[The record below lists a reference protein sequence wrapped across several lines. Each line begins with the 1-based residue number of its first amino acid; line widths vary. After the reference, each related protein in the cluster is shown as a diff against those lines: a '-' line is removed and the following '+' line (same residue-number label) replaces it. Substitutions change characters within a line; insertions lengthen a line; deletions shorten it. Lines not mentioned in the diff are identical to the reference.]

1 MKTKS
6 VPACIAAFLLFTGGF
21 LIAGLAQQSKPGGYA
36 KASVTSKEV
45 VAAAAF
51 AIKAQQSAM
60 QEKKDLQPPT
70 LELVKISQAEQ
81 QVVAGMNYRL
91 KLKVKW
97 NGKEKTAEAL
107 VWWQAWRK
115 PDPYQLT
122 EWTWK

>member
-1 MKTKS
+1 MKITS

-21 LIAGLAQQSKPGGYA
+21 PIAGLAQQSKPGGYA
-36 KASVTSKEV
+36 KASVKNKEV
-45 VAAAAF
+45 VSAAAF

-60 QEKKDLQPPT
+60 QEKKDMQPPT
-70 LELVKISQAEQ
+70 LELVRISQAEQ

-97 NGKEKTAEAL
+97 NGQEKTAEAI
-107 VWWQAWRK
+107 VWWQAWKK

-122 EWTWK
+122 AWTWK

>member
-6 VPACIAAFLLFTGGF
+6 VPACIAAFLLIAG
-21 LIAGLAQQSKPGGYA
+21 LIPIVGLAQQSKPGGYA
-36 KASVTSKEV
+36 KASVTNKEV

-60 QEKKDLQPPT
+60 QEKKDMQPAK
-70 LELVKISQAEQ
+70 LELVKLSQAEQ

-91 KLKVKW
+91 QMKVKL
-97 NGKEKTAEAL
+97 NGKEKTAEAI

-122 EWTWK
+122 AWTWK